1 MVDLK
6 DLETGEKCT
15 WCPGCGDFGIWLA
28 IKKAIVEL
36 NLDPENTLIVYGIG
50 CSGHMCNYVK
60 TYAFEGL
67 HGRPIPVAA
76 AAKMANNK
84 LNVLVVAGD
93 GDTYGEGINHLTTA
107 MRGNHDITVIVH
119 NNKVYGLTTGQAS
132 PTSDHHYKS
141 KSTPRGTIESPVNP
155 MALGI
160 SSDASFLAKGFS
172 GDVPRLTETIKQA
185 ISHKGFA
192 LVDVFQN
199 CISFNHV
206 NTVMW
211 YKNKVYPVEEH
222 DVTDKVEALKLAL
235 QEEKLPIGVLYKK
248 PRPTYEDELP
258 QLKKGTQVSKGV
270 EQDIKD
276 VMPSFV

>member
-1 MVDLK
+1 MVELK

-15 WCPGCGDFGIWLA
+15 WCPGCGDYGIWLA
-28 IKKAIVEL
+28 VKKAIVEL
-36 NLDPENTLIVYGIG
+36 NLDPEKTLIVYGIG

-67 HGRPIPVAA
+67 HGRPIPVAV
-76 AAKMANNK
+76 AAKMANHD
-84 LNVLVVAGD
+84 LHVIVVAGD
-93 GDTYGEGINHLTTA
+93 GDTYGEGVNHLTTA

-132 PTSDHHYKS
+132 PTSDHKYKS
-141 KSTPRGTIESPVNP
+141 KSTPRGMIESPVNP

-160 SSDASFLAKGFS
+160 ASDASFLAKGFS
-172 GDVPRLTETIKQA
+172 GDVPRLTETIKAA
-185 ISHKGFA
+185 ITHKGFA
-192 LVDVFQN
+192 LVDIFQN

-211 YKNKVYPVEEH
+211 YKDRVYPVEQH
-222 DVTDKVEALKLAL
+222 DATSKVKALELALK
-235 QEEKLPIGVLYKK
+235 EDKLPIGILYKK

-258 QLKKGTQVSKGV
+258 QLKKGTQVSKGTD
-270 EQDIKD
+270 QDIDD

>member
-1 MVDLK
+1 MVELK
-6 DLETGEKCT
+6 DLETGEKPT
-15 WCPGCGDFGIWLA
+15 WCPGCGDYGIWLA
-28 IKKAIVEL
+28 VKKAIVEL
-36 NLDPENTLIVYGIG
+36 DLDPENTLIVYGIG

-60 TYAFEGL
+60 TYGFEGL
-67 HGRPIPVAA
+67 HGRPIPVAV
-76 AAKMANNK
+76 AAKMANHK
-84 LNVLVVAGD
+84 TNVIVVAGD
-93 GDTYGEGINHLTTA
+93 GDTYGEGINHLTSA

-141 KSTPRGTIESPVNP
+141 KSTPRGMIEMPVNP

-160 SSDASFLAKGFS
+160 ASNASFLAKGFS
-172 GDVPRLTETIKQA
+172 GDVEFLKETIKEA
-185 ISHKGFA
+185 ITHKGFA

-211 YKNKVYPVEEH
+211 YKDRVYHVAKH
-222 DVTDKVEALKLAL
+222 DVTSKVAAFRLALK
-235 QEEKLPIGVLYKK
+235 EDKLPIGVLYKN

-258 QLKKGTQVSKGV
+258 QLKKSTQYKKGA
-270 EQDIKD
+270 EADIKD
-276 VMPSFV
+276 VMGAFV